1 MDILAK
7 LTQKEIDKLYEL
19 SLVGYN
25 NSYSLYSN
33 FKVGASL
40 LTNDGKY
47 YYGCNIENSSYGL
60 TNCAERTTIFKA
72 VSEGVR
78 KGDIKALMVIGD
90 TIEPISPCGACRQVM
105 VEFMGGDG
113 LVILTNLKKEF
124 KPMLVKELLPY
135 FFSEENLN
143 EK

>member
-1 MDILAK
+1 MEILDK
-7 LTQKEIDKLYEL
+7 LTDLEL
-19 SLVGYN
+19 SELYDNALKGYN
-25 NSYSLYSN
+25 NSYSPYSN

-40 LTNDGKY
+40 LTNSGKY

-105 VEFMGGDG
+105 VEFMGGEG

-135 FFSEENLN
+135 FFSEDDLN

>member
-25 NSYSLYSN
+25 NSYSPYSN

-47 YYGCNIENSSYGL
+47 FYGCNIENSSYGL

>member
-25 NSYSLYSN
+25 NSYSPYSN

-40 LTNDGKY
+40 LTKDEKY
-47 YYGCNIENSSYGL
+47 FYGCNIENSSYGL

-113 LVILTNLKKEF
+113 LVVLTNLKKEF